1 MSVINNNWFNSNS
14 TKRYPIDDAA
24 TGESDE
30 GFELP
35 NDIIVDLRIRF
46 PDSLCKFASIGSINC
61 TSKIVTVTFLGCTRY
76 PLETGED
83 DPYDQF
89 KPLAVVSIPKPVIAG
104 VPYSLTAITK
114 GVVGWIVFGEGIEKP
129 FAARFSKASQ
139 SIIAPRASMTYK
151 LPGVTSISVNNETAL
166 LKKDVLLSPVGD
178 LDIVR
183 GQRYVKGV
191 GTVDALI
198 FKLKSQTSTE
208 NLYKK
213 YIGKCQGR
221 PESESCNKISVEYLN
236 NIQPD
241 CYGNINLVFSRNQ
254 ITSTTLV
261 NSDLKGIAVEM
272 PLGMAEACIRNDFL
286 PDESGKLPN
295 EYADECA
302 DISAAEGDQDAV
314 AETGSN
320 VDINPALN
328 SEVIEPTML
337 PYADNLIKPIY
348 STAVPSHFE
357 VVNGSYQFVATAFN
371 RGFPLGNESSGLAVV
386 STGSRFTSVWND
398 PATDSH
404 TYQKN
409 YPYESGIGVRASV
422 TFVFSTGSTTGAAG
436 VILDYSTI
444 YSEACSKYVKSYL
457 IGVFNFSS
465 KCLEVYRW
473 DGLDWISSG
482 RSAPVPNIKAGVWY
496 SLDFQKDTSYNLPDN
511 KAYYRLRMFLANE
524 YWPIPTEP
532 AISSSSEYLHVS
544 SSESSQSTYVNS
556 SSGSSDYP
564 EYVAPVVTPIP
575 GYSADIDLY
584 AIASINLQLL
594 ELSDSGC
601 LVGFGTVG
609 SGSVVFSHFF
619 VS

>member
-1 MSVINNNWFNSNS
+1 MAVINNNWFNSNS
-14 TKRYPIDDAA
+14 TKRYPVDDAA

-35 NDIIVDLRIRF
+35 TDLIVDLRIRF
-46 PDSLCKFASIGSINC
+46 PDSLCMFASIGSINC
-61 TSKIVTVTFLGCTRY
+61 TAKIVTVTFLGCARY
-76 PLETGED
+76 PLETGEE

-89 KPLAVVSIPKPVIAG
+89 KPLAVVSVPKPIVAG

-114 GVVGWIVFGEGIEKP
+114 GVVGWIVFGEGIEKT
-129 FAARFSKASQ
+129 FSARFSKASQ
-139 SIIAPRASMTYK
+139 SIIAPRAAMTYR
-151 LPGVTSISVNNETAL
+151 LAGVTSISVNNETTL
-166 LKKDVLLSPVGD
+166 LNKDVLLKPIGD
-178 LDIVR
+178 LDIVH

-191 GTVDALI
+191 GTVEALI

-254 ITSTTLV
+254 ITSTTIV

-272 PLGMAEACIRNDFL
+272 PLGMAEACVKNDFL
-286 PDESGKLPN
+286 PDDSGKLPN

-302 DISAAEGDQDAV
+302 DVAASEGDQDAI
-314 AETGSN
+314 AETGN
-320 VDINPALN
+320 TVNINPTLN
-328 SEVIEPTML
+328 SEVIAPTML

-348 STAVPSHFE
+348 STSVPSHFE
-357 VVNGSYQFVATAFN
+357 VVNGSYQFVDTAFN
-371 RGFPLGNESSGLAVV
+371 RGFPLGKEGSGLAVV
-386 STGSRFTSVWND
+386 SKGSRFTSVWND

-404 TYQKN
+404 TYQRN
-409 YPYESGIGVRASV
+409 YPYEAGVGVRASV
-422 TFVFSTGSTTGAAG
+422 TFVFSSGATTGSAG
-436 VILDYSTI
+436 VILDYCTV
-444 YSEACSKYVKSYL
+444 YSEACSKYVKTYV

-473 DGLDWISSG
+473 DGLSWISSG
-482 RSAPVPNIKAGVWY
+482 KSAPVINVKSGVWY
-496 SLDFQKDTSYNLPDN
+496 SLDFQKDTSYNLPND

-524 YWPIPTEP
+524 YWPIPANTTY
-532 AISSSSEYLHVS
+532 SSSSEYLNVS
-544 SSESSQSTYVNS
+544 SSQSSQSSYSES

-564 EYVAPVVTPIP
+564 EYIAPVVTPIP

-584 AIASINLQLL
+584 VIASINLQLSNY
-594 ELSDSGC
+594 EDSEC

>member
-1 MSVINNNWFNSNS
+1 MAVINNNWFNSNS
-14 TKRYPIDDAA
+14 TKRYPIDDIA

-35 NDIIVDLRIRF
+35 NDLIVDLRIRF
-46 PDSLCKFASIGSINC
+46 PDSLCTFASVGSINC
-61 TSKIVTVTFLGCTRY
+61 TAKIVTVTFLGCSRY
-76 PLETGED
+76 PLETGEE

-89 KPLAVVSIPKPVIAG
+89 KPLAVVSIPKPVTSGI
-104 VPYSLTAITK
+104 PYSLTPITK

-139 SIIAPRASMTYK
+139 SIIAPRAAMTYK
-151 LPGVTSISVNNETAL
+151 LPGVTSISVNNETTL
-166 LKKDVLLSPVGD
+166 LKKDVLLKPIGD
-178 LDIVR
+178 LDIVK

-241 CYGNINLVFSRNQ
+241 CAGNINLVFSRSQ

-272 PLGMAEACIRNDFL
+272 PLGMAEACVRNDFL
-286 PDESGKLPN
+286 PDDSGKLPN
-295 EYADECA
+295 EYEDECA
-302 DISAAEGDQDAV
+302 DVAASEGDQDAI
-314 AETGSN
+314 AETGNN
-320 VDINPALN
+320 VNINPALN
-328 SEVIEPTML
+328 SEVIAPTML
-337 PYADNLIKPIY
+337 PYADNLIKPSY
-348 STAVPSHFE
+348 STSVPRHFE
-357 VVNGSYQFVATAFN
+357 VVSGLYQFVSTAFN
-371 RGFPLGNESSGLAVV
+371 RGFPLGEESSGLGVV

-398 PATDSH
+398 PSTYSH
-404 TYQKN
+404 TYQRN
-409 YPYESGIGVRASV
+409 YPYEAGIGVRASI
-422 TFVFSTGSTTGAAG
+422 TFVFSSGSTTGSAG
-436 VILDYSTI
+436 VILDYCTV
-444 YSEACSKYVKSYL
+444 YSEACSKYVKTYL

-473 DGLDWISSG
+473 DGLSWISSG
-482 RSAPVPNIKAGVWY
+482 KSPPISNIKSGVWY
-496 SLDFQKDTSYNLPDN
+496 SLDFQKDTSYNLPED

-524 YWPIPTEP
+524 YWPLPTEP
-532 AISSSSEYLHVS
+532 PYTSSSDSYYSS
-544 SSESSQSTYVNS
+544 SSESSQVEYTAPS
-556 SSGSSDYP
+556 SSSSDYP
-564 EYVAPVVTPIP
+564 EYTAPVVTPIP

-584 AIASINLQLL
+584 AIASINLQLS
-594 ELSDSGC
+594 ERGATDS

-609 SGSVVFSHFF
+609 SGSIVFSHFF
-619 VS
+619 VN